1 MADSLA
7 QFFLV
12 CSNTQIIIISYCN
25 IQNQLK
31 IKNLEIQNLKLQL
44 REIEAL
50 TSASQ
55 TELKR
60 TAEVY
65 EDALTEIS
73 HLARDDMIELKSFQ
87 TPPPLVKT
95 VMEAV
100 CLLMGA
106 PPDWE
111 SARRLLA
118 DNEARNR
125 LAGLDKDRI
134 PEKTLKT
141 LQKWAFS
148 FFSTFVPLS
157 LLHIF
162 LTFSFSLSSFFRLF
176 FVLISRVLIYFLFGF
191 LALMAPVGDSPAIA
205 SKNKDLPSAP

>member
-1 MADSLA
+1 
-7 QFFLV
+7 
-12 CSNTQIIIISYCN
+12 
-25 IQNQLK
+25 
-31 IKNLEIQNLKLQL
+31 LQL

-141 LQKWAFS
+141 LQKWALSFPISFVSPSHLSRFS
-148 FFSTFVPLS
+148 LFLS
-157 LLHIF
+157 LC
-162 LTFSFSLSSFFRLF
+162 
-176 FVLISRVLIYFLFGF
+176 FVLISSSF
-191 LALMAPVGDSPAIA
+191 
-205 SKNKDLPSAP
+205 

>member
-1 MADSLA
+1 
-7 QFFLV
+7 
-12 CSNTQIIIISYCN
+12 
-25 IQNQLK
+25 
-31 IKNLEIQNLKLQL
+31 
-44 REIEAL
+44 
-50 TSASQ
+50 
-55 TELKR
+55 
-60 TAEVY
+60 VY

-141 LQKWAFS
+141 LQRWAIWFFFPFPCLFLLEFLPGFQL
-148 FFSTFVPLS
+148 FFSLCFVFIPP
-157 LLHIF
+157 
-162 LTFSFSLSSFFRLF
+162 SFRF
-176 FVLISRVLIYFLFGF
+176 
-191 LALMAPVGDSPAIA
+191 
-205 SKNKDLPSAP
+205 